1 MKKNIFFLLVLCIV
15 ASCATKTKRPEQRSK
30 FMKGFSTYYNTLF
43 NAKDALNNEFETRD
57 KAHKDNFYAPFIP
70 ILTYED
76 QPLGSDL
83 GQSAAFAENSMKMA
97 EVNRPQNN
105 TPGRG
110 GPPGMP
116 GNPMAGG
123 TGTPTLSGAVNGA
136 MDKMG
141 LGKGA
146 ENEPEQKGATTLE
159 IAEAKALKAINK
171 YSVIRNGEEKNK
183 QIFDAYMILA
193 QARIYRGKSLD
204 ALDALNYVFTRM
216 KDDKRIP
223 LARIYQGL
231 AYAQIKDYHKAQD
244 VFAKVKS
251 EKMSKDHE
259 KLLSIYQA
267 EAFLDEGKKEEAVKE
282 LDHAFEVNSNRK
294 LKSRIAFLRGQVL
307 ENLNQNEKARE
318 SFMAAYKYANDFEFE
333 VKSQIEIAKT
343 FNGKG
348 DYSGAKKYLED
359 ISKKG
364 TYGSRKNEFYYALG
378 LMANKAGKKEEAQEY
393 FRKSLKEQ
401 VSDGQIR
408 GLAYY
413 EIGKSYLDKNDY
425 IGAGAYYD
433 SALAVMTYEP
443 SKVLLADQSI
453 YIKKI
458 SKNYYLIKKNDSILK
473 LAKMS
478 TEQKTD
484 FFTKYIA
491 KLKVKEEKEEIE
503 RRRAERA
510 KGFDTGDYSST
521 SIFAN
526 SSNSFEDFG
535 VATKGFY
542 FANTGTV
549 SKGAS
554 TFKQTWGER
563 ALIDNWRFSK
573 KMATIDDMKNDALGT
588 TSAPNPRRFEPAF
601 YIEQLPTDIAKLDQ
615 LKKDRDTASLG
626 LGVMYQNYFTNTPL
640 ATKTLYDLVDVKPE
654 EKVMLQ
660 ALYEIF
666 AMNYEK
672 NPQAADRAKQ
682 ILLTDYPYSS
692 YAEFARN
699 PKSSN
704 FVKSSADVEGQYKQ
718 AFALYE
724 AEKFGES
731 RDIIDKTIQQFPKDA
746 LVPKLYLLNAFNTGK
761 SSGKEVMILQL
772 EQIAL
777 NYAKTPEGIKAKEML
792 NYLKSDLSFQ
802 ATDNKGNEMPKNP
815 SNLVNGVPNQQPMQS
830 QPGNGVGIPQNPG
843 STQMNN
849 PQPIQ
854 PSSGNINRPQKKP
867 NNTMPQMQNQNS
879 VPAKPQ

>member
-1 MKKNIFFLLVLCIV
+1 
-15 ASCATKTKRPEQRSK
+15 
-30 FMKGFSTYYNTLF
+30 MKGFTTYYNTLF

-97 EVNRPQNN
+97 EVNRPNQNN
-105 TPGRG
+105 NGRG

-116 GNPMAGG
+116 GNQTSGG
-123 TGTPTLSGAVNGA
+123 TGMPSLSGAVNGA

-141 LGKGA
+141 LGKGS
-146 ENEPEQKGATTLE
+146 EGEQEQKGATTLE

-171 YSVIRNGEEKNK
+171 YSVIRHGEEQNK

-193 QARIYRGKSLD
+193 QARIYRGKSLE
-204 ALDALNYVFTRM
+204 ALDALNYVFTHM

-231 AYAQIKDYHKAQD
+231 AYAEIKNYHKAQE
-244 VFAKVKS
+244 VFSKLKS
-251 EKMSKDHE
+251 EKISKNYD
-259 KLLSIYQA
+259 KLLSIYQS
-267 EAFLDEGKKEEAVKE
+267 EAYLDNGKKEEAVKE
-282 LDHAFEVNSNRK
+282 LDRAFELNSNRK
-294 LKSRIAFLRGQVL
+294 LKSRIAFLRGQIL

-343 FNGKG
+343 FNGNG
-348 DYSGAKKYLED
+348 DYNGARKYLED

-364 TYGSRKNEFYYALG
+364 TYTSRKNEFYYALG
-378 LMANKAGKKEEAQEY
+378 LMANKAGKKDEAQEY
-393 FRKSLKEQ
+393 FRKSLKEK

-413 EIGKSYLDKNDY
+413 EIGKGYLDKNDY
-425 IGAGAYYD
+425 IGAGTYYD

-443 SKVLLADQSI
+443 SKVLLADQSV

-458 SKNYYLIKKNDSILK
+458 SKNYYLIKKNDSILN
-473 LAKMS
+473 LAKM
-478 TEQKTD
+478 TPEQKTD

-491 KLKVKEEKEEIE
+491 KIKVKEEREELE
-503 RRRAERA
+503 RKRAERS
-510 KGFDTGDYSST
+510 KGFDTGDYNSK

-526 SSNSFEDFG
+526 SSNTFEDFG

-542 FANTGTV
+542 FSNIGTV
-549 SKGAS
+549 SKGTS

-563 ALIDNWRFSK
+563 ALVDNWRFSK
-573 KMATIDDMKNDALGT
+573 KMATIEDLKSDALGT
-588 TSAPNPRRFEPAF
+588 NTAPNPRRFEPAF
-601 YIEQLPTDIAKLDQ
+601 YIEQIPTDIAKLDQ

-672 NPQAADRAKQ
+672 NPQASERAKQ
-682 ILLTDYPYSS
+682 ILLTDYPYTS

-699 PKSSN
+699 PKN
-704 FVKSSADVEGQYKQ
+704 KTFVKSSEDVENQYKQ

-724 AEKFGES
+724 TEKFAES
-731 RDIIDKTIQQFPKDA
+731 KDIIEQTIQKYPKDA
-746 LVPKLYLLNAFNTGK
+746 LVPKLYLLNAFNSGK

-772 EQIAL
+772 EQIVL
-777 NYAKTPEGIKAKEML
+777 NYAKTPEGEKAKEML

-802 ATDNKGNEMPKNP
+802 ATDNKGN
-815 SNLVNGVPNQQPMQS
+815 S
-830 QPGNGVGIPQNPG
+830 IPQNPG
-843 STQMNN
+843 NMSNNVPQQPAQQFNATGTPPQQPTNQMMSN
-849 PQPIQ
+849 PQQ
-854 PSSGNINRPQKKP
+854 PSSGNSNKAPRKP
-867 NNTMPQMQNQNS
+867 NNNLQPTQS

>member
-1 MKKNIFFLLVLCIV
+1 MKKNIFFLLLICIV
-15 ASCATKTKRPEQRSK
+15 ASCSTRTKKPEQRSK

-43 NAKDALNNEFETRD
+43 NAKDALNFEFETRD
-57 KAHKDNFYAPFIP
+57 KSHKDNFYAPYIP

-83 GQSAAFAENSMKMA
+83 GQSSAFAENSMKMG
-97 EVNRPQNN
+97 EINRPAQSNN
-105 TPGRG
+105 GRG

-116 GNPMAGG
+116 PGMQNGTSMSGGGNMGNS
-123 TGTPTLSGAVNGA
+123 TGDPNQQ
-136 MDKMG
+136 
-141 LGKGA
+141 
-146 ENEPEQKGATTLE
+146 EQKGATNLE

-171 YSVIRNGEEKNK
+171 YSVIKHGEEQNK
-183 QIFDAYMILA
+183 TIFDAYMILA
-193 QARIYRGKSLD
+193 QARIYRGKSLE
-204 ALDALNYVFTRM
+204 ALDALNYVFTHM
-216 KDDKRIP
+216 KDDKRIA
-223 LARIYQGL
+223 LARVYQGL
-231 AYAQIKDYHKAQD
+231 AYAKIKNYHKAQE
-244 VFAKVKS
+244 VFAKLKGD
-251 EKMSKDHE
+251 KISKDYD
-259 KLLSIYQA
+259 KLLSIYQS
-267 EAFLDEGKKEEAVKE
+267 EAYLEDGKKEEAVKE
-282 LDHAFEVNSNRK
+282 LDRAFELNSNRK

-307 ENLNQNEKARE
+307 TNLAQNDRARE
-318 SFMAAYKYANDFEFE
+318 SFLAAYKYANDFEFE

-348 DYSGAKKYLED
+348 DYSGARKYLEN
-359 ISKKG
+359 ISEKG

-378 LMANKAGKKEEAQEY
+378 LMANKAGKKDEAQEY
-393 FRKSLKEQ
+393 FRKSLKEK
-401 VSDGQIR
+401 VSDGQVR
-408 GLAYY
+408 GLTYY
-413 EIGKSYLDKNDY
+413 EIGKGYLDKNDY

-458 SKNYYLIKKNDSILK
+458 SKNYYLIKKNDSILS

-478 TEQKTD
+478 KEQKTD
-484 FFTKYIA
+484 FFNKYIT
-491 KLKVKEEKEEIE
+491 KLKAKEEKEELE

-510 KGFDTGDYSST
+510 KGFDTGDYSAT

-535 VATKGFY
+535 VATRGFY
-542 FANTGTV
+542 FSNTGTV
-549 SKGAS
+549 SKGTS

-563 ALIDNWRFSK
+563 ALVDNWRFSK
-573 KMATIDDMKNDALGT
+573 KMATIEDMKNDALGT
-588 TSAPNPRRFEPAF
+588 TSAPNPRRFEPDF
-601 YIEQLPTDIAKLDQ
+601 YIEQIPTDLTKLGQ

-640 ATKTLYDLVDVKPE
+640 ATKTLYDLVDVQPE

-672 NPQAADRAKQ
+672 NPQAAERAKQ
-682 ILLTDYPYSS
+682 ILLKDYPYTS

-699 PKSSN
+699 PKNNN
-704 FVKSSADVEGQYKQ
+704 FVKSSEDVENQYKQ

-724 AEKFGES
+724 SEKFGES
-731 RDIIDKTIQQFPKDA
+731 KDIIDKTIQQYPKDA
-746 LVPKLYLLNAFNTGK
+746 LIPKFYLLNAFNSGK

-777 NYAKTPEGIKAKEML
+777 NYSKTPEGEKAKEML

-802 ATDNKGNEMPKNP
+802 ATDNKGNSIPQNQ
-815 SNLVNGVPNQQPMQS
+815 SNMGNNIPPQQSGQQFNGT
-830 QPGNGVGIPQNPG
+830 GVPQNPG
-843 STQMNN
+843 SPMMNSGQIGQPANGQTPQRRERNQQNTQN
-849 PQPIQ
+849 P
-854 PSSGNINRPQKKP
+854 
-867 NNTMPQMQNQNS
+867 NQNLI
-879 VPAKPQ
+879 PAKPQ

>member
-1 MKKNIFFLLVLCIV
+1 MKKNILFLLTLCIV
-15 ASCATKTKRPEQRSK
+15 ASCATKTKKPEQRSK

-57 KAHKDNFYAPFIP
+57 KAHKDNFYAPYIP

-83 GQSAAFAENSMKMA
+83 GQSSAFAENSMKMA
-97 EVNRPQNN
+97 EVNRSSENN
-105 TPGRG
+105 NKRG
-110 GPPGMP
+110 GHPGMPPGMP
-116 GNPMAGG
+116 GNNSAQDG
-123 TGTPTLSGAVNGA
+123 TGINSGDPNQ
-136 MDKMG
+136 
-141 LGKGA
+141 L
-146 ENEPEQKGATTLE
+146 EQKGATTLE

-171 YSVIRNGEEKNK
+171 YSVIKHGEEQNK

-193 QARIYRGKSLD
+193 QARIYRGKSLE
-204 ALDALNYVFTRM
+204 ALDALNYVFTHM

-231 AYAQIKDYHKAQD
+231 AYDQIKNYHKAHET
-244 VFAKVKS
+244 FAKLKS
-251 EKMSKDHE
+251 EKISKEYE
-259 KLLSIYQA
+259 KLLSIYYS
-267 EAFLDEGKKEEAVKE
+267 ESLLDAGKKEEAVKE
-282 LDHAFEVNSNRK
+282 LDNAFELNGNRK
-294 LKSRIAFLRGQVL
+294 LKSRIAYLRGQVL
-307 ENLNQNEKARE
+307 ESLNQNERARE

-343 FNGKG
+343 FNGNG
-348 DYSGAKKYLED
+348 DYSGARKYLEN

-378 LMANKAGKKEEAQEY
+378 LMANKAGKKEEAQDY
-393 FRKSLKEQ
+393 FRKSLREK
-401 VSDGQIR
+401 VSDGQVR

-413 EIGKSYLDKNDY
+413 EIGKGYLDKNDY

-443 SKVLLADQSI
+443 SKVLLADQSV

-458 SKNYYLIKKNDSILK
+458 SKNYYLIKKNDSILN

-478 TEQKTD
+478 PEQKTD

-491 KLKVKEEKEEIE
+491 KIKAKEEKEELE
-503 RRRAERA
+503 RRRAERS
-510 KGFDTGDYSST
+510 KGFDTGDYNST

-535 VATKGFY
+535 VASKGFY
-542 FANTGTV
+542 FSNTGTV
-549 SKGAS
+549 SKG
-554 TFKQTWGER
+554 TQNFKQTWGER

-573 KMATIDDMKNDALGT
+573 KMATIEDLKNDALGT
-588 TSAPNPRRFEPAF
+588 TAAPNPRRFEPAF
-601 YIEQLPTDIAKLDQ
+601 YIEQIPSDIAKLDQ

-672 NPQAADRAKQ
+672 NPQAAERAKQ
-682 ILLTDYPYSS
+682 ILLRDYPYTS
-692 YAEFARN
+692 YAEYARN
-699 PKSSN
+699 PKNST

-724 AEKFGES
+724 SEKFAES
-731 RDIIDKTIQQFPKDA
+731 KDLIDKTIQQYPKDA
-746 LVPKLYLLNAFNTGK
+746 LVPKLYLLNAFNSGK

-777 NYAKTPEGIKAKEML
+777 NYGKTPEGEKAKEML

-802 ATDNKGNEMPKNP
+802 ATDNKGNM
-815 SNLVNGVPNQQPMQS
+815 
-830 QPGNGVGIPQNPG
+830 IPQNPG
-843 STQMNN
+843 NMANGVPQQNGTGVPSQPGNNFMNN
-849 PQPIQ
+849 SQQSQPMNNNSNKSLKRQNNNQQLQ
-854 PSSGNINRPQKKP
+854 PANA
-867 NNTMPQMQNQNS
+867 